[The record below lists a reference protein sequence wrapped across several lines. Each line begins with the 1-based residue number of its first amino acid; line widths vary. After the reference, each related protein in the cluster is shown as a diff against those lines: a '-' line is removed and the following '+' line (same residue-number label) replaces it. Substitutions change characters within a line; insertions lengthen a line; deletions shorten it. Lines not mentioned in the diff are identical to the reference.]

1 MPIALHRKP
10 IKKAGVSKDSSLCE
24 AAFHLENIEQTYE
37 NLHRLTKPRCL
48 RRKELY
54 ILLHHQ
60 LYASSGFLQVFFVKI
75 SHFFKNFSAYFPV
88 FSPVKADI
96 DLNQLTKS

>member
-24 AAFHLENIEQTYE
+24 AAFRLENIEQTYE
-37 NLHRLTKPRCL
+37 NLHRLTKPRCV

-54 ILLHHQ
+54 ILLHH
-60 LYASSGFLQVFFVKI
+60 
-75 SHFFKNFSAYFPV
+75 
-88 FSPVKADI
+88 
-96 DLNQLTKS
+96 